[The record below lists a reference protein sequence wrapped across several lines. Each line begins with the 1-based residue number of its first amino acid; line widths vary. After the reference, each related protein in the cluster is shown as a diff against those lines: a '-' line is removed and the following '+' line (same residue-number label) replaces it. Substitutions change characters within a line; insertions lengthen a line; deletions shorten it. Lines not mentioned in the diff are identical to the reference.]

1 MIDRVLIVEDNA
13 ALAENMAEI
22 LVDEGV
28 HVQVAEGEREALA
41 LASSHGFDLAIVDLR
56 LSAGES
62 GLDLVPLL
70 RGHSA
75 HGEFLLVTG
84 NATLDTAIQAIRR
97 GVYAYLT
104 KPFEPEQLV
113 TLVKRALAQVALKR
127 EKHALQQRLE
137 ASEALYRSVVET
149 VEACILG
156 LDSKGRVR
164 FANRFALE
172 RLQKSGDEVV
182 TEPFSSLFEAR
193 DRAAMERALARATQG
208 QPVRDLEVRVDTGSP
223 RMRTIRWTL
232 TPLDGQSREAALR
245 SEPAEL
251 PVVLASGLDITD
263 RLDLERKTAE
273 AEAMAAMGAL
283 TTGLAHE
290 IRNPLNA
297 AKLQLELL
305 IRRSRRSTSTEA
317 QAQLIE
323 PAELVKSEID
333 RLSSLLD
340 EFLDLARPRPL
351 QRKACSVAELFSS
364 VLKLEE
370 PVAQHAHAV
379 LSAHVAPEDLTV
391 HCDPDKLK
399 QVLINLVGNAVDAV
413 RERKHGKVELC
424 GELEGSHVVI
434 SVKDDGPGVPSEILD
449 SAFKPFITTKP
460 AGTGLGLAIVHKIV
474 TQHGGYAELSLLA
487 EGGTV
492 ARFFLPV

>member
-1 MIDRVLIVEDNA
+1 MDRVLIVEDNA

-28 HVQVAEGEREALA
+28 EVRVAHGEHAALVEAER
-41 LASSHGFDLAIVDLR
+41 HGFDLAIVDLR
-56 LSAGES
+56 LSGGES
-62 GLDLVPLL
+62 GLDLVPRL
-70 RGHSA
+70 RSFSA
-75 HGEFLLVTG
+75 HGEFLLITG

-113 TLVKRALAQVALKR
+113 TLVKRALAQVALKL
-127 EKHALQQRLE
+127 EKQGLQQRLE
-137 ASEALYRSVVET
+137 ASEALYRGVVEG

-156 LDSKGRVR
+156 LDGAGVVR

-172 RLQKSGDEVV
+172 RLHESGRDVV
-182 TEPFSSLFEAR
+182 SHAFVSLFAAADAR
-193 DRAAMERALARATQG
+193 TMERAVQRATAG
-208 QPVRDLEVRVDTGSP
+208 VAVRDLESRVTTSG
-223 RMRTIRWTL
+223 RTRTIRWTL
-232 TPLDGQSREAALR
+232 TPLDRHGREAPLRGEPEAL
-245 SEPAEL
+245 PG
-251 PVVLASGLDITD
+251 VLAAGIDITD

-305 IRRSRRSTSTEA
+305 MRRARRTTSEA
-317 QAQLIE
+317 TQAQLLE
-323 PAELVKSEID
+323 PAELVKAEID
-333 RLSSLLD
+333 RLSGLLD

-351 QRKACSVAELFSS
+351 GRSACLVRELFAS

-370 PVAQHAHAV
+370 PVAQHARTE
-379 LSAHVAPEDLTV
+379 LSARVEPPDLTI
-391 HCDPDKLK
+391 HGDPNKLK

-413 RERKHGKVELC
+413 REGGQGKVELVAEHT
-424 GELEGSHVVI
+424 GHGVTIAVL
-434 SVKDDGPGVPSEILD
+434 DDGPGVPAQLLE
-449 SAFKPFITTKP
+449 SAFKPFVTSKP

-474 TQHGGYAELSLLA
+474 TQHGGSAELLQRPG
-487 EGGTV
+487 GGTI
-492 ARFFLPV
+492 ARFHLPD

>member
-1 MIDRVLIVEDNA
+1 MDRVLIVEDNS

-22 LVDEGV
+22 LMDEGV
-28 HVQVAEGEREALA
+28 DVHVAHDERAALDGA
-41 LASSHGFDLAIVDLR
+41 ARQGFDLAIVDLR
-56 LSAGES
+56 LSGGES
-62 GLDLVPLL
+62 GLDLVPRL
-70 RGHSA
+70 RSFST
-75 HGEFLLVTG
+75 HGEFLLITG

-113 TLVKRALAQVALKR
+113 TLVKRALAQVALKL
-127 EKHALQQRLE
+127 EKQALQQRLE
-137 ASEALYRSVVET
+137 ASEALYRGVVES

-156 LDSKGRVR
+156 LDGPGVVR

-172 RLQKSGDEVV
+172 RLQESGCEVV
-182 TEPFSSLFEAR
+182 SQAFVSLFDDGDAR
-193 DRAAMERALARATQG
+193 TMERAVQRATAG
-208 QPVRDLEVRVDTGSP
+208 VAVRDLESRVKGAPGRT
-223 RMRTIRWTL
+223 RTIRWTL
-232 TPLDGQSREAALR
+232 TPLDHRGRESPLR
-245 SEPAEL
+245 GDHEAV
-251 PVVLASGLDITD
+251 PVVLAAGLDITD

-305 IRRSRRSTSTEA
+305 MRRARRTTSEA
-317 QAQLIE
+317 TQTQLLE
-323 PAELVKSEID
+323 PAELVKAEID
-333 RLSSLLD
+333 RLSGLLD

-351 QRKACSVAELFSS
+351 GRSACLVRELFAS

-370 PVAQHAHAV
+370 PVAQHAHAE
-379 LSAHVAPEDLTV
+379 LVARVEPADLTV
-391 HCDPDKLK
+391 HGDPNKLK

-413 RERKHGKVELC
+413 REGGKGKVEMVAERAGDGVTIAVL
-424 GELEGSHVVI
+424 
-434 SVKDDGPGVPSEILD
+434 DDGPGVPAQLLE
-449 SAFKPFITTKP
+449 SAFKPFVTSKP

-474 TQHGGYAELSLLA
+474 TQHGGSAELLNRPG
-487 EGGTV
+487 GGTI
-492 ARFFLPV
+492 ARFHLPD